1 MKLIDVIK
9 DLDII
14 HFIGDKTKEI
24 HGIAYDSRKVDQDYI
39 FVCIE
44 GLKTDG
50 HQYIPQAIEKGA
62 AVIVVEKDVEVGP
75 ETIVIKVESGRKA
88 LSKLGANFY
97 GNPSNDMRIIGVTG
111 TNGKTTTTHLIKD
124 ILEKNHVNSGLIGTL
139 SYKILDKEY
148 TASNTT
154 PESLE
159 LHRLF
164 HEMKMNAVDT
174 CTMEVS
180 SHSLELGRVADVAF
194 QIGVFTNLTP
204 DHMDFHGNTESY
216 KRAKT
221 KLFYQ
226 TTMANIINVD
236 DTYGKEIAEEIK
248 GLKTQLL
255 TYGVNEQADIYAKN
269 IQTSPKGTEFTL
281 VTPLFS
287 GDVKIKTPG
296 MFSVY
301 NALAAIGVCYVLNF
315 SFDQIKDGLESFYG
329 VSGRFELVPDIGD
342 HTIVVDYAH
351 TPDALE
357 NVLRTIKGFATGRI
371 ITVFGC
377 GGDRD
382 KTKRPMMGEIAGNL
396 SDYCVITSD
405 NPRTEEPQSILNDIE
420 IGIKRTNCKYKMIL
434 DRKEAIREAIRKS
447 EKSDIVLI
455 AGKGHETYQIIGNRT
470 IDFDDKKIAQE
481 ILREEIE

>member
-1 MKLIDVIK
+1 MKLIDVMK
-9 DLDII
+9 NLDII
-14 HFIGDKTKEI
+14 DFVGEKTIEI
-24 HGIAYDSRKVDQDYI
+24 NGIAYDSRKADQGYA

-62 AVIVVEKDVEVGP
+62 KVLVVEKDVEVAP
-75 ETIVIKVESGRKA
+75 NIAVIKVKNGRKA
-88 LSKLGANFY
+88 LSRMGANFY
-97 GNPSNDMRIIGVTG
+97 GNPSDHMRIIGVTG
-111 TNGKTTTTHLIKD
+111 TNGKTTTTHLIKQ
-124 ILEKNHVNSGLIGTL
+124 ILETNRVNSGLIGTL

-148 TASNTT
+148 KASNTT

-164 HEMKMNAVDT
+164 HEMLINEVNT

-180 SHSLELGRVADVAF
+180 SHSLELGRVADVGF

-204 DHMDFHGNTESY
+204 DHMDFHGSTENY

-221 KLFYQ
+221 MLFYQ
-226 TTMANIINVD
+226 TTVANIINID
-236 DTYGKEIAEEIK
+236 DPYGNEIAEEIK
-248 GLKTQLL
+248 RLSTNLIR
-255 TYGVNEQADIYAKN
+255 YGVNKQADIYAEN
-269 IQTSPKGTEFTL
+269 IQTSSKGTIFTL
-281 VTPLFS
+281 VTPKFS
-287 GDVKIKTPG
+287 GEVKIKTPG

-301 NALAAIGVCYVLNF
+301 NALAAIGVCYALDF
-315 SFDQIKDGLESFYG
+315 SFDQIKEGIESFHG
-329 VSGRFELVPDIGD
+329 VSGRFELVPNTGD

-357 NVLRTIKGFATGRI
+357 NVLKTIQGFAAGKI

-420 IGIKRTNCKYKMIL
+420 IGIKRTQCKYKMIL
-434 DRKEAIREAIRKS
+434 DRKEAIREAVRISK
-447 EKSDIVLI
+447 ENDIVLI
-455 AGKGHETYQIIGNRT
+455 AGKGHETYQILGNT
-470 IDFDDKKIAQE
+470 VIDFDDKKIAQE
-481 ILREEIE
+481 ILREEV